1 MARIILIP
9 APVKAN
15 EPGAFCKSLA
25 VSASRIKSIAAASIE
40 PGTAIALMAIFLGLS
55 PARADSVEVY
65 ISDTDNRT
73 VTVTATDLND
83 GKKTLVSDKKLKHN
97 ERWSGKMLLDKDN
110 NGHVKFEARAVDD
123 KSCEPRTYEGKQLSK
138 GFDWQVSLKCAQK

>member
-1 MARIILIP
+1 ME
-9 APVKAN
+9 AN
-15 EPGAFCKSLA
+15 MFRKSLA
-25 VSASRIKSIAAASIE
+25 GFGSFEKSNAAVYISPAAAIIS
-40 PGTAIALMAIFLGLS
+40 AAVFLGPG

-83 GKKTLVSDKKLKHN
+83 SKKALVTNKTLKHN

-110 NGHVKFEARAVDD
+110 NGHVQFEAKAVDD
-123 KSCEPRTYEGKQLSK
+123 KTCETRTYEGKQLSK
-138 GFDWQVSLKCAQK
+138 GFDWQVSLKCGPK

>member
-1 MARIILIP
+1 M
-9 APVKAN
+9 
-15 EPGAFCKSLA
+15 FCKSLA
-25 VSASRIKSIAAASIE
+25 NSGSLVKSIAATSMKPA
-40 PGTAIALMAIFLGLS
+40 TAIAITTIFLGLG

-83 GKKTLVSDKKLKHN
+83 GKKILVSDKKLKHN

-110 NGHVKFEARAVDD
+110 NGHVKFEAKAVDD
-123 KSCEPRTYEGKQLSK
+123 KSCETRTYEGKQLSK
-138 GFDWQVSLKCAQK
+138 GFDWQVSLKCDPK

>member
-1 MARIILIP
+1 MFR
-9 APVKAN
+9 
-15 EPGAFCKSLA
+15 KSLA
-25 VSASRIKSIAAASIE
+25 DFGAFEKSNAAVHILPAAAIIAAAV
-40 PGTAIALMAIFLGLS
+40 FLGPG

-83 GKKTLVSDKKLKHN
+83 NKKALVTNKTLKHN

-110 NGHVKFEARAVDD
+110 NGHVQFEAKAVDD
-123 KSCEPRTYEGKQLSK
+123 KSCETRTYESKQLSK
-138 GFDWQVSLKCAQK
+138 GFDWQVSLKCGPK